1 MVPHVQEVLQGQQ
14 LLELLPIEVL
24 ETELV
29 TQVLIEVL
37 AAAREVRSLTEVPHQ
52 EQVLINRLVVEVRA
66 LEVVVAIEAPAVV
79 LHGHLQVVPHLQV
92 LAEVAVLVGVA
103 VEGEIKSYIISTD
116 IKNHI
121 K

>member
-1 MVPHVQEVLQGQQ
+1 MVPHVQVVLLGQQ
-14 LLELLPIEVL
+14 LLELLPIEVR
-24 ETELV
+24 EAALV
-29 TQVLIEVL
+29 TLVHIEVL
-37 AAAREVRSLTEVPHQ
+37 EATREVRSLTEVQHQ
-52 EQVLINRLVVEVRA
+52 GQVLIDRLVVEVRA
-66 LEVVVAIEAPAVV
+66 QGVAEAIEAPAVV
-79 LHGHLQVVPHLQV
+79 LHDHLPVVPHLQV